1 MDKYIDYFFDLIVNA
16 SNIDDVKDVLPSIN
30 LDKTNYVLDVLIG
43 KIEEEIEVALE
54 LDDEEYLTY
63 LREVTSLLKGCRI
76 DETQEVS
83 LFESENVIIFSDT
96 FLKSLKRLN
105 DSLFYGECLSTIE
118 SIRSKQWMESN
129 KSHPEK
135 YKRLHGDA
143 YGLSEVKT
151 KNVRLLHMPINCD
164 FWYVSDIIKKE
175 GDTSKQYRLQ
185 LISLTASSKAEI
197 EAIRQRFSKD
207 GVLDYDALIEFAKI
221 NNEPVME
228 ELSRFGGKKRL

>member
-1 MDKYIDYFFDLIVNA
+1 MEKYIEYFFDLIVNA
-16 SNIDDVKDVLPSIN
+16 ANIDDIKNVLPSIN
-30 LDKTNYVLDVLIG
+30 LDKTNYVLDILIG
-43 KIEEEIEVALE
+43 KLKEEIEVAVELE
-54 LDDEEYLTY
+54 DEEYLSY
-63 LREVTSLLKGCRI
+63 LREVIVLLSECRI
-76 DETQEVS
+76 EEKPEIS

-118 SIRSKQWMESN
+118 SLKSKQWMESN

-135 YKRLHGDA
+135 YKRLHGEA

-185 LISLTASSKAEI
+185 LISLTSYAKAEI

-207 GVLDYDALIEFAKI
+207 GVLNYDALIEFAKI
-221 NNEPVME
+221 NNEPVMD
-228 ELSRFGGKKRL
+228 ELERFGGKKR

>member
-1 MDKYIDYFFDLIVNA
+1 MDKYIEYFFDLIVNA
-16 SNIDDVKDVLPSIN
+16 ADINDVKDVLPSIN

-43 KIEEEIEVALE
+43 KIEEEIVVAVELE
-54 LDDEEYLTY
+54 DEEYLSY
-63 LREVTSLLKGCRI
+63 LREVTSLLRGCRI
-76 DETQEVS
+76 EEEPEVS
-83 LFESENVIIFSDT
+83 LFESENMIIFSDT

-105 DSLFYGECLSTIE
+105 DSLFYSECLSTIE
-118 SIRSKQWMESN
+118 SLRSKQWMEGN
-129 KSHPEK
+129 KFHPEK
-135 YKRLHGDA
+135 YKRLHGEA

-151 KNVRLLHMPINCD
+151 KNVRLLHMPINGD

-185 LISLTASSKAEI
+185 LIALASDSKKEI

-207 GVLDYDALIEFAKI
+207 GVLDYDALIEYAEI

-228 ELSRFGGKKRL
+228 ELERFGGKKR

>member
-1 MDKYIDYFFDLIVNA
+1 MNKYIDYFFDLIVNA
-16 SNIDDVKDVLPSIN
+16 ADINDVKVVLPSIN
-30 LDKTNYVLDVLIG
+30 LDKTNYVLDALIG
-43 KIEEEIEVALE
+43 KIEEEIDVAIE
-54 LDDEEYLTY
+54 LKDEEYLSY
-63 LREVTSLLKGCRI
+63 LREVTSLLRGCRI
-76 DETQEVS
+76 EETSEVS
-83 LFESENVIIFSDT
+83 LFESENIIIFSDT

-105 DSLFYGECLSTIE
+105 DSLFYSECLSTIE
-118 SIRSKQWMESN
+118 SLRSKQWMASN
-129 KSHPEK
+129 KFHPEK

-151 KNVRLLHMPINCD
+151 KNVRLLHMPINGD

-185 LISLTASSKAEI
+185 LITLASCSKTEI

-207 GVLDYDALIEFAKI
+207 GVLDYDALIEYAKI

-228 ELSRFGGKKRL
+228 ELERFGGRKR